1 MPGAPKTF
9 FIIDFDSTFTQVEAM
24 EELAAISLEND
35 PEKEDLILKI
45 KQLTDLAMDGKM
57 PFGKSLKA
65 RIALLSAKK
74 YHVGMLVKRL
84 RKRVSTSFVRNKK
97 FFKDYQGQIYII
109 SGGFREFIVPVVKPY
124 FIDDAHVFANT
135 FVYDKKNN
143 ITGADEQNPLAQ
155 ENGKVKLIKQLK
167 LHGDIIVIGDGYTDF
182 QIFEAGLAT
191 QFFAFT
197 ENVVRENVVK
207 KAPLTAPS
215 LDEIL
220 YTQRLPMALSYPKT
234 RIKVV
239 LLGEPTFLAEKA
251 MKAEGYQLIKL
262 PEKTNT
268 KLLNQHLE
276 QSNILLF
283 SGAVDP
289 NKIEK
294 ANFSKLLTVGY
305 WGELHRE
312 EIADTL
318 VKKGTAVFDANFAHS
333 RSNAELALLLL
344 LQLNRKLGQELS
356 GKKLGIIGYGHRGSM
371 ISVLAEHLGVEIFYY
386 DIDEKPELGNTK
398 RVKQLPELLRKVN
411 MLVVTAGKRFEG
423 KTILGSKEIK
433 ALQNDCILINLSYDN
448 CLDLNAV
455 HAALYQ
461 NKLGGFA
468 MDCLQEE
475 TYRLIA
481 FWPMAI
487 ISLQKRFATE
497 QTQQNI
503 SEMLCEKIIAY
514 INTGNTAGS
523 VNFPELNLPA
533 QQQSQRFIH
542 VHENKP
548 GVLAQINTI
557 LARHKINISGQYLKT
572 NASIGYVITDVAKD
586 YPKQA
591 LEDLKAIK
599 ETIRF
604 RVLY

>member
-1 MPGAPKTF
+1 MPAAPKTF

-74 YHVGMLVKRL
+74 YHLGMLVKRL

-97 FFKDYQGQIYII
+97 FFKDYQGQIYIV

-124 FIDDAHVFANT
+124 FFDDAHVFANT

-143 ITGADEQNPLAQ
+143 IIGADEQNPLAQ
-155 ENGKVKLIKQLK
+155 ENGKVKLIRQLK
-167 LHGDIIVIGDGYTDF
+167 LHGNVIVIGDGYTDY
-182 QIFEAGLAT
+182 QIYEAGLAQT
-191 QFFAFT
+191 FYAFT
-197 ENVVRENVVK
+197 ENVQRENVVK
-207 KAPLTAPS
+207 KAPFIAPS

-220 YTQRLPMALSYPKT
+220 YIQNLPMALSYPKT
-234 RIKVV
+234 RIKAV
-239 LLGEPTFLAEKA
+239 LWGEPAFLAEKA

-262 PEKTNT
+262 PEKTNA
-268 KLLNQHLE
+268 KVLNPHLE

-283 SGAVDP
+283 SSGADVK
-289 NKIEK
+289 KIEK
-294 ANFSKLLTVGY
+294 ANLSKLLTVGF

-312 EIADTL
+312 EIANHL
-318 VKKGTAVFDANFAHS
+318 VTKGISVFDANFAHS

-371 ISVLAEHLGVEIFYY
+371 ISVLAEHLGVEIYYY
-386 DIDEKPELGNTK
+386 DIDEKPELGNAK
-398 RVKQLPELLRKVN
+398 RIKLLPELLRKVN

-433 ALQNDCILINLSYDN
+433 ALQDDCILVNLSYDN
-448 CLDLNAV
+448 CLDLDAV
-455 HAALYQ
+455 KIALNQ

-475 TYRLIA
+475 TYQLIA
-481 FWPMAI
+481 NWPKAI
-487 ISLQKRFATE
+487 ISLQKRFATQ

-523 VNFPELNLPA
+523 INFPELNLPA
-533 QQQSQRFIH
+533 QQQAKRFIH

-548 GVLAQINTI
+548 GVLAQINGI
-557 LARHKINISGQYLKT
+557 LARYKINISGQYLKT
-572 NASIGYVITDVAKD
+572 NATIGYVITDVAKE